1 MDRQSLALLIPI
13 LALGIGLAAT
23 ILGGMTKL
31 AKVRAQERRAVDGGD
46 VETRLEALEDEVSR
60 LRHELTEAHERLDFA
75 ERVLARPPAERDAA
89 R

>member
-23 ILGGMTKL
+23 ILNGMVRL
-31 AKVRAQERRAVDGGD
+31 AKARSQHAGEGGA
-46 VETRLEALEDEVSR
+46 EEARLNALEDEVSR

-75 ERVLARPPAERDAA
+75 ERVLARPPAERDPA